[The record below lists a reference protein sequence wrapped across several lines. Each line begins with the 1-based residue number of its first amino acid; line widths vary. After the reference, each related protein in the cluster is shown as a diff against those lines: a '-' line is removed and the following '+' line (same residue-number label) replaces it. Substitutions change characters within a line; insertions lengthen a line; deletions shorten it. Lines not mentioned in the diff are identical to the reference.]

1 MKPSQYTLAA
11 VTGILGLALGLALAP
26 SLRNSENEIVSK
38 SSTGNLKSNSSANTG
53 NAASPEGEKTTT
65 RTRTRDRGEDRKPKE
80 QRVSI
85 PLKTLVSVLKD
96 GDFKYSS
103 NFNRLNHSMEKA
115 LILLGATEGERKEIA
130 DLVKKSESEILS
142 AEKNH
147 VKLGEVTA
155 DLIRMDMSG
164 MRGPAEEIARRT
176 QDGMR
181 TALPA
186 DLAESII
193 SAIKWEDYYPV
204 DENAF
209 TRLEITRERL
219 GKLTVWEK
227 SANGGMGQQAD
238 AEFKD
243 DGTPLPADRIFPD
256 RWKPFLKGVTILPKD
271 EE

>member
-26 SLRNSENEIVSK
+26 SVNSPENKIAPE
-38 SSTGNLKSNSSANTG
+38 SSIGHLKSNSSTDTG
-53 NAASPEGEKTTT
+53 NTASTEGGKTTT
-65 RTRTRDRGEDRKPKE
+65 RTRTKDRGEDRKPKE

-103 NFNRLNHSMEKA
+103 NFNRLNFSMEKA
-115 LILLGATEGERKEIA
+115 LTLLGATEGERKEIA
-130 DLVKKSESEILS
+130 DLVKKSESDILA
-142 AEKNH
+142 AEKTH
-147 VKLGEVTA
+147 IKLGEVTA

-181 TALPA
+181 MALPA

-204 DENAF
+204 DEKSF
-209 TRLEITRERL
+209 TRLEITRGRA

-227 SANGGMGQQAD
+227 IDNGGMGHQAD

-243 DGTPLPADRIFPD
+243 DGTPLPAERIFHN

>member
-26 SLRNSENEIVSK
+26 SLSNPGNEIVSE
-38 SSTGNLKSNSSANTG
+38 SSTRNLKNNSSTDTG
-53 NAASPEGEKTTT
+53 NTASTEGGKITT

-85 PLKTLVSVLKD
+85 PLKTLVRVLKD
-96 GDFKYSS
+96 GEFNSSS
-103 NFNRLNHSMEKA
+103 NFNRLYFSMEKA
-115 LILLGATEGERKEIA
+115 LTLLGTTEGEREEITN
-130 DLVKKSESEILS
+130 LVKKSESEILA

-147 VKLGEVTA
+147 LKLGEVTA

-164 MRGPAEEIARRT
+164 MRGPAEEIARQT

-186 DLAESII
+186 DLAEAII
-193 SAIKWEDYYPV
+193 SAIKWEDFYPV
-204 DENAF
+204 DDKAF
-209 TRLEITRERL
+209 TRLEITRGRT
-219 GKLTVWEK
+219 GKLMVWEK
-227 SANGGMGQQAD
+227 SANGGMGHQAD